1 MAMNAA
7 EEETLEALK
16 TWWEENGRRLVIT
29 VVVLVGGYTGWLL
42 WQNSQTATAEAASD
56 SYEQIL
62 NRALP
67 EAGANVSEEDG
78 RQIIALAER
87 LRQDFPD
94 SDYARF
100 GALFEAQ
107 QHVELGNLQA
117 AETSLRWVLDNPD
130 TGLLSEEDIGLQLTA
145 NLRLGRVLLAQG
157 ETEAALQLVNS
168 VDPQTFEAGFAELR
182 GDIYVAMGR
191 VVDARDAYVAAQQ
204 VGSGSSNLQMKLN
217 SLADDS

>member
-1 MAMNAA
+1 MNAA

-29 VVVLVGGYTGWLL
+29 AVVLVGGYTGWLL

-62 NRALP
+62 NLALP
-67 EAGANVSEEDG
+67 AADASVTEQDG
-78 RQIIALAER
+78 RQIIALSEQ
-87 LRQDFPD
+87 LRSDYPN

-100 GALFEAQ
+100 GALFGAQ
-107 QHVELGNLQA
+107 QHVELDDLQA
-117 AETSLRWVLDNPD
+117 AETALRWILDNPK
-130 TGLLSEEDIGLQLTA
+130 TGLLSDEDIGLHLTA
-145 NLRLGRVLLAQG
+145 TLRLGRVLLAQG

-168 VDPQTFEAGFAELR
+168 VDPQSFEAGFAELR
-182 GDIYVAMGR
+182 GDIYLAMGR
-191 VVDARDAYVAAQQ
+191 IVDARDAYTAARQA
-204 VGSGSSNLQMKLN
+204 GSASSNLQMKLN